1 MLGFRLEA
9 TVIGANPPTPGVA
22 LLTTWLMGADVAPV
36 KFESPLYAA
45 VIECVPAG
53 RVAKGI
59 DAPADATGTGLPIGV
74 APSIHWTVPVA
85 ESARAAVKDAENVT
99 CDPNTEGLREEVA
112 VTDGVDLLTTWIRVA
127 VDWAIAA
134 ATATAPIHTNGAE

>member
-36 KFESPLYAA
+36 KFGSPLYTA
-45 VIECVPAG
+45 VIECVPAV

-85 ESARAAVKDAENVT
+85 VLARAAVKDAENVT
-99 CDPNTEGLREEVA
+99 CDPNAEGLREDVA
-112 VTDGVDLLTTWIRVA
+112 VTVGVDLLTICMSVA
-127 VDWAIAA
+127 VDWAVAA
-134 ATATAPIHTNGAE
+134 ATPPTPLPHNRAR